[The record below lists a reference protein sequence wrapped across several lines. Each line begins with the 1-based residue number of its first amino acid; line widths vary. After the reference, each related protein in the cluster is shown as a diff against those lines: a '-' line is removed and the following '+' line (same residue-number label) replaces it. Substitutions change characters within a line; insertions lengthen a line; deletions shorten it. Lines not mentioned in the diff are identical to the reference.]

1 MNTPGQ
7 LSRRVEELEQACS
20 QDNKIHQFPELRKLM
35 QLADTGLENMYHYFD
50 AHALQ
55 GIYPDTETRRAMIP
69 DIYRN
74 VQSFPM

>member
-1 MNTPGQ
+1 MNSINN
-7 LSRRVEELEQACS
+7 LNKRVEGLEQACS

-50 AHALQ
+50 AHARQ
-55 GIYPDTETRRAMIP
+55 GIYPDIETRRAMIP

-74 VQSFPM
+74 AGVV